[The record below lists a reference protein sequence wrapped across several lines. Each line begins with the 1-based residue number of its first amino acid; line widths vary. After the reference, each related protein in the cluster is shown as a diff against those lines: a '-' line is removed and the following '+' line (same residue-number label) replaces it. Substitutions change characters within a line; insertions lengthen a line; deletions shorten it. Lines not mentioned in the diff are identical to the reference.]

1 MGAGGHR
8 LPSPK
13 ASARPH
19 HVVNRAR
26 QAGQAMIEYAIVLA
40 FGVIILIQGGDS
52 APVKQLA
59 TAIKDYHEHYSYA
72 MAIAYI
78 PECDYS
84 LAYDKS
90 AGSADIATLTGGI
103 AVGFD
108 RCIDWQNP
116 TVPSLAVSGS
126 LVFDMVPD
134 VKAAIEKIIS
144 DAVTDSITNF
154 LSPGNFMKTIS
165 FSPADFF

>member
-1 MGAGGHR
+1 
-8 LPSPK
+8 
-13 ASARPH
+13 
-19 HVVNRAR
+19 
-26 QAGQAMIEYAIVLA
+26 MIEYAIVLA

-72 MAIAYI
+72 MSIAYI
-78 PECDYS
+78 PDCDYQF
-84 LAYDKS
+84 AYDKS
-90 AGSADIATLTGGI
+90 ASLNDIATLTGGL

-116 TVPSLAVSGS
+116 KVPTLAVSGS
-126 LVFDMVPD
+126 LAFDMVGNVGD
-134 VKAAIEKIIS
+134 AVKKIIT
-144 DAVTDSITNF
+144 DTIKDSIGGF
-154 LSPGNFMKTIS
+154 LDPSNLLGDMIG